1 MHRFLLHNGQIRESS
16 AILLSPGQVG
26 LMNGWGVFS
35 TVRVVEGVLFAF
47 ERHYRRMCRD
57 AALMRIP
64 FPASFEEIESPLLE
78 LVEANGACDAT
89 LRVIV
94 VRNRGGIWEG
104 PAVERDFDL
113 IAFTTGLKEWGAGVR
128 LGIVRSARMASSPF
142 AGTKILSWSHNLTWL
157 EEAQNRGLDEVILL
171 NERGEVSECTSV
183 GNQIWTPPARFGV
196 FAGHHPRI
204 ASPGDPRTRNLDR
217 RENPQARRPR
227 SGRRSLHHLHHAWTA
242 ARARGRRAFH
252 PPGRSS
258 QRTGH
263 AGLLTLRRGLRPGSQ
278 EERENARR
286 CALTPYKIG
295 VVPSDPL
302 CSVPTSLH
310 AGLSV
315 AFRFHR

>member
-128 LGIVRSARMASSPF
+128 LGIVRNARMASSPF
-142 AGTKILSWSHNLTWL
+142 TGTKILSWSHNLTWL

-171 NERGEVSECTSV
+171 NERGEVSECTSANVFISV
-183 GNQIWTPPARFGV
+183 GNQIWTPPLDSGCLPGITRELLLQEIRAPGISIAEKTLRLEDLEAADEV
-196 FAGHHPRI
+196 FI
-204 ASPGDPRTRNLDR
+204 TSTTRGLLPVLEVEGLSIR
-217 RENPQARRPR
+217 QEGQAREP
-227 SGRRSLHHLHHAWTA
+227 ATQ
-242 ARARGRRAFH
+242 AFS
-252 PPGRSS
+252 RYVVDYV
-258 QRTGH
+258 RE
-263 AGLLTLRRGLRPGSQ
+263 AKRRGKTPAG
-278 EERENARR
+278 
-286 CALTPYKIG
+286 AL
-295 VVPSDPL
+295 
-302 CSVPTSLH
+302 
-310 AGLSV
+310 
-315 AFRFHR
+315 